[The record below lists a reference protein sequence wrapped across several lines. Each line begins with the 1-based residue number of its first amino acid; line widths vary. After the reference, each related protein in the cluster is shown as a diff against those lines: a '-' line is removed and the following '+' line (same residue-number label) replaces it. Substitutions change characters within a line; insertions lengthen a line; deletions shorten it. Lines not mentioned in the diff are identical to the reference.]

1 MLNSSILCL
10 GCACKNIAEVWHG
23 RISHRKESCM
33 QNGNI
38 IRAARRRGPE
48 IWEFLWRETGP
59 DGKRKHRR
67 MNIGSIEQ
75 LPDEEAARK
84 TIAALRLPVVVH

>member
-1 MLNSSILCL
+1 
-10 GCACKNIAEVWHG
+10 
-23 RISHRKESCM
+23 M
-33 QNGNI
+33 QNGSI

-48 IWEFLWRETGP
+48 IWEFRWREPGP

-67 MNIGSIEQ
+67 MILGSIEQ

-84 TIAALRLPVVVH
+84 TIAALRVDINRRSPWLRSRPSTLGELAETIGSAN